1 MDETVLHEHVCDVPG
16 CDRAFLTPHGVVMHK
31 NRAHPETLT
40 AKPRRKERVL
50 DYNPDEVFELVGR
63 ATEALFPAGI
73 PTSRIIEIAE
83 LQKAMLKVV
92 TR

>member
-1 MDETVLHEHVCDVPG
+1 MDTHEHACDVPG
-16 CDRAFLTPHGVVMHK
+16 CDRTFPTAHGVTMHK
-31 NRAHPETLT
+31 NRTHNAGQ
-40 AKPRRKERVL
+40 ARPRKREVAYDADALFERV
-50 DYNPDEVFELVGR
+50 GA

-92 TR
+92 AR